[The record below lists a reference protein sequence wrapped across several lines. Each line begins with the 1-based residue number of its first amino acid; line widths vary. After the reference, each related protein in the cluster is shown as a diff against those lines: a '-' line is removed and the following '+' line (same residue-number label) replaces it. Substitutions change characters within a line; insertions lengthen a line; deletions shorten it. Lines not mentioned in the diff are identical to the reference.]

1 MNTPDLF
8 SDAPE
13 QQYGGR
19 TRLYTSTKKEKTRR
33 KTELTDIDDIDLWR
47 RANGTYELCQCMMSK
62 PEPGKSYHIL
72 TGGNVDL
79 LSHLLWLMLHWKHLR
94 RLFISCWAISAA
106 DIMLLARK
114 LEAKEIDGLELLLG
128 DIFPTKYKME
138 WQKLMEMYEAGV
150 ITTIY
155 KSSIHSKVMLCEA
168 DDGTKIVV
176 ESSAN
181 CNMNPR
187 IEQSCVTVSDKL
199 FDFYDVYLHEVLND
213 SEAKH
218 VSKESMKL
226 NQIPHAEISDDERAA
241 LLREDGVGDQVG
253 E

>member
-1 MNTPDLF
+1 
-8 SDAPE
+8 
-13 QQYGGR
+13 
-19 TRLYTSTKKEKTRR
+19 
-33 KTELTDIDDIDLWR
+33 
-47 RANGTYELCQCMMSK
+47 
-62 PEPGKSYHIL
+62 
-72 TGGNVDL
+72 
-79 LSHLLWLMLHWKHLR
+79 
-94 RLFISCWAISAA
+94 
-106 DIMLLARK
+106 MLLARK
-114 LEAKEIDGLELLLG
+114 LEAKEIEGLELILG
-128 DIFPTKYKME
+128 EIFPSKYKQE
-138 WQKLMEMYEAGV
+138 WAKLIEMSEQGI
-150 ITTIY
+150 ITNIFT
-155 KSSIHSKVMLCEA
+155 STIHSKVMLCEA